1 MEDGSLEEVSA
12 WVCNLWEECKEGRR
26 EGVTKVCAQEAAVL
40 RLQQRWSEVSMEAS
54 RMEEDVRRSQE
65 GEEELRDEEEEEGGC
80 GGRARGEEDGKGME
94 VERGDADAGS
104 MESGAGKAHAG
115 GAEVEEEGEE
125 GWTTVKTKK
134 KAPNPRQRRREPGL
148 FG

>member
-40 RLQQRWSEVSMEAS
+40 RLQQRWSEVSREAS

-65 GEEELRDEEEEEGGC
+65 GEEELRDEEEEGGGI
-80 GGRARGEEDGKGME
+80 GGQASGEEDVRGME
-94 VERGDADAGS
+94 AEGGGEDAGS
-104 MESGAGKAHAG
+104 MENGAGDAHAG
-115 GAEVEEEGEE
+115 GTEVEEEEEE
-125 GWTTVKTKK
+125 GWTAVKPKK